1 MLKVIY
7 VLFLGLIL
15 TVAVGVG
22 IAAFYPE
29 PEAPTYP
36 NTTGQS
42 SAEQQAAQQEYDKQL
57 QQHHE
62 ASAEYNRNVSLIV
75 LGFALVFLVLG
86 LTLQAKAD
94 VLADG
99 LLLGGLLTLLYS
111 VIRGFNADDDKYTF
125 VLVVVGLGMALV
137 LGYLKFVKPPAGSKK
152 TKSKRKK

>member
-15 TVAVGVG
+15 TIAVGVG

-29 PEAPTYP
+29 PEAPSYP

-42 SAEQQAAQQEYDKQL
+42 SAEQQAAQQKYDEQL
-57 QQHHE
+57 SEHSESMSQ
-62 ASAEYNRNVSLIV
+62 YNRNVSLIV
-75 LGFALVFLVLG
+75 LGFALVFLILG

-111 VIRGFNADDDKYTF
+111 VIRGFNTDDTKYTF
-125 VLVVVGLGMALV
+125 VLVTVGLGVALV
-137 LGYLKFVKPPAGSKK
+137 LGYLKFVRPQTGPKQSKN
-152 TKSKRKK
+152 KRKK